1 MSAETPPFHTPSA
14 SVPPSALPSRSG
26 TPLMDRT
33 NGTNGM
39 DRVGSTGTL
48 RTMVPSYSASQ
59 ATLHN
64 GTNGTNGVNG
74 TNNAN
79 GNTTNRQ
86 SLPPS
91 GLGGIQEKE
100 KPYSVPNPPP
110 ATHTVQLDTEPN
122 RVLVAGKDQ
131 TPGEVDPALK
141 PPKVNKK
148 LEYVIKPMAIAA
160 TVLLIVLWATAL
172 WIFGCNHNAQHRA
185 YKLKVSRLPG
195 YTNRCRGENQQETSC
210 GVLLWAEIAPGIL
223 CSYLTVALSRRRRMR
238 SERCSWCCGLQ
249 IEHSEDSVLT
259 TGPRA

>member
-14 SVPPSALPSRSG
+14 SIPPSAIPSRSG
-26 TPLMDRT
+26 TPLT

-48 RTMVPSYSASQ
+48 RTMVPSHSASQ
-59 ATLHN
+59 STLHN
-64 GTNGTNGVNG
+64 GSNGSNGTNGS
-74 TNNAN
+74 NA
-79 GNTTNRQ
+79 RQ

-100 KPYSVPNPPP
+100 KQYSVPNPPP

-122 RVLVAGKDQ
+122 RVIHAGKGQ
-131 TPGEVDPALK
+131 TPGEVDPALA

-185 YKLKVSRLPG
+185 YKLKVSDRFCMKAQGTWRGTPIG
-195 YTNRCRGENQQETSC
+195 AGRKSNRRHVALNFE
-210 GVLLWAEIAPGIL
+210 AEINPGIL
-223 CSYLTVALSRRRRMR
+223 CSYLTPSLRGSFADHGASEECNFGADRRVQ
-238 SERCSWCCGLQ
+238 EEGTQDKTKC
-249 IEHSEDSVLT
+249 
-259 TGPRA
+259 